1 MSFKR
6 GYDSKR
12 TWEEWLL
19 QRSRHL
25 AFIAALL
32 VLLVFLLIFGP
43 AKPG

>member
-6 GYDSKR
+6 GYDRNR

-19 QRSRHL
+19 QRLRHL

-43 AKPG
+43 SK